1 MATWGLRW
9 QVPFATKDNRYLCVN
24 IYDKGYTGTSA
35 YLTGAADPF
44 VTQENN
50 DNNIFKP
57 IRRQTGYLRII
68 DKDATLLEE
77 MMPSNNLQRMVKLYA
92 GQWNNNTFVP
102 SGSPMWQGYMAAQAY
117 TQKWENEYD
126 VVEFPVN
133 SMLESLN
140 YVQVPTTIAT
150 PMCPLARLLVYAFGG
165 DYGLDAG
172 ISEVNIITNIN
183 GGMAWLP
190 IIIDINA
197 FYTETEIHN
206 QGESYN
212 LIEGDT
218 MYDALSKILSL
229 FGMTAR
235 EDGNKLWLT
244 MYDRYWD
251 VRKSTLS
258 WYDVVSIA
266 AGIPVS
272 TTQTDLT
279 SQAMAT
285 ALATAGYRDK
295 DSKVSFIPGFN
306 RAKVEFSFDT
316 DGLNYIQLPQ
326 TVEDASQVSQYAMNG
341 TLYVQHHEPRV
352 NEIETFDYNVIK
364 EGYYYY
370 EDPETGENY
379 FITINRGFYAA
390 SNYNNFKNAFPQ
402 SLQTGSDPSVDH
414 DNFIIVGAEPV
425 RWDYKESGSGGLVQL
440 KNGMLMSFSSIDQPI
455 WPIIKNLFS
464 TDHPVYQ
471 IQSSFPASVQT
482 TGYIKIANSVQLFSI
497 YSAHLLYE
505 LQVGSYY
512 WDGTAWTTTRSQ
524 FLVELNTNGKIVGTT
539 PDDVDSGDGLYIPI
553 SSNMTGIVTLTI
565 HHDIASDVLFLIM
578 NELTVSFVYKQ
589 AVAESERSSNCYIE
603 DIMQMGFSEETEI
616 DLSIGTH
623 NNNIPSVSF
632 LRDSSNA
639 YIENL
644 SYHEDESVVSYRPEL
659 NLLDRMAMYYAKI
672 RRTYEATVGDNVLQ
686 LMNRIFTHQDRNFFG
701 VDAQHNW
708 RDGNQHIKFIEVTN
722 NNE

>member
-9 QVPFATKDNRYLCVN
+9 QVPFTTKDDRCLCVN

-44 VTQENN
+44 VTQEND
-50 DNNIFKP
+50 DNNIFQP

-92 GQWNNNTFVP
+92 GQWSNNTFVP

-140 YVQVPTTIAT
+140 YVQMPTAIAT
-150 PMCPLARLLVYAFGG
+150 PICPLARLLVYAFGG

-183 GGMAWLP
+183 GGRAWLP

-295 DSKVSFIPGFN
+295 DSRVSFIPGFN

-316 DGLNYIQLPQ
+316 DGLKYIQLPQ
-326 TVEDASQVSQYAMNG
+326 TAEDASQVSQYAMNG

-370 EDPETGENY
+370 EDPESGERY

-402 SLQTGSDPSVDH
+402 SLQMGSDQSVEH

-440 KNGMLMSFSSIDQPI
+440 KNGMLMSFSSIDQPS
-455 WPIIKNLFS
+455 WPIIKSLFS

-497 YSAHLLYE
+497 YSAQLLYE
-505 LQVGSYY
+505 LQVDSYY

-524 FLVELNTNGKIVGTT
+524 FLVEFNTNGKIVGTT

-589 AVAESERSSNCYIE
+589 TMAESERSSNCYIE

-632 LRDSSNA
+632 LRDSNNT

-659 NLLDRMAMYYAKI
+659 NLLDRMVMYYAKI

-686 LMNRIFTHQDRNFFG
+686 LMNRIFTHQGRNFFG